1 MRIVKIELASLAILW
16 DIFGDFQTLWYK
28 YRQKKSNWTWQAY
41 CVGVF
46 YHDQSNRQKFYCLSM
61 IIRLLMNYLITGITI
76 LRFCC
81 TVGILSRNTLRP
93 PDGSSQWITWYIP
106 SCTLTMHSRQ
116 WGKNVSPFSLIF
128 VYYTILYKRAGNS
141 NSQFLENIFSL
152 PVNSR
157 EFLWFWVKFMK
168 SRIYKIIQETKMS

>member
-116 WGKNVSPFSLIF
+116 WGTWKCFAGFAFFANFCLLYNLIK
-128 VYYTILYKRAGNS
+128 KRGGKIQVFN
-141 NSQFLENIFSL
+141 
-152 PVNSR
+152 
-157 EFLWFWVKFMK
+157 FW
-168 SRIYKIIQETKMS
+168 

>member
-1 MRIVKIELASLAILW
+1 MGSIKYMRSVKIELASLAILW
-16 DIFGDFQTLWYK
+16 DIFGEFQTLWRHK

-46 YHDQSNRQKFYCLSM
+46 YHDQSNRQKFYCLRM
-61 IIRLLMNYLITGITI
+61 IISRLLMNYLITGITI

-81 TVGILSRNTLRP
+81 TVGILSRSTLRP

-116 WGKNVSPFSLIF
+116 WGKIMFRLF
-128 VYYTILYKRAGNS
+128 R
-141 NSQFLENIFSL
+141 
-152 PVNSR
+152 
-157 EFLWFWVKFMK
+157 
-168 SRIYKIIQETKMS
+168 